1 MKQKIINIVGIF
13 FLVIGITL
21 LLYPEIISYLKQKQS
36 DQTVKELTQRRSKR
50 KQDDLLYQKA
60 VCYNRKIFK
69 EKQAGLK
76 DVFSYRSAPIVLR
89 NEKNTFGY
97 IKIPKMKQKLP
108 LYLGATMENMRKG
121 AAIMGQTSLPVG
133 QKDSNCVI
141 AAHRGWERLDYRV
154 TKIKVIDPY
163 DMDKILIQKGKDM
176 VTLLTCHPY
185 RGHGRYRYV
194 VYCMRNHG
202 QKIRKQK
209 EDR

>member
-60 VCYNRKIFK
+60 VRYNRKIFK

-141 AAHRGWERLDYRV
+141 VAHRG
-154 TKIKVIDPY
+154 
-163 DMDKILIQKGKDM
+163 
-176 VTLLTCHPY
+176 Y
-185 RGHGRYRYV
+185 RGIPYFRDIEQLKTGDQV
-194 VYCMRNHG
+194 IIRNP
-202 QKIRKQK
+202 
-209 EDR
+209 

>member
-60 VCYNRKIFK
+60 VRYNRKIFK

-108 LYLGATMENMRKG
+108 LYLGATMENMKLKLGYRKVFLN
-121 AAIMGQTSLPVG
+121 GQ
-133 QKDSNCVI
+133 
-141 AAHRGWERLDYRV
+141 E
-154 TKIKVIDPY
+154 
-163 DMDKILIQKGKDM
+163 
-176 VTLLTCHPY
+176 Y
-185 RGHGRYRYV
+185 RGHEFHYSRIIPGQSPLPSIARVTNAKGMEVDTPVYRSGHVTASYIHF
-194 VYCMRNHG
+194 YWG
-202 QKIRKQK
+202 DLPPFFI
-209 EDR
+209 

>member
-1 MKQKIINIVGIF
+1 MLESFSGDRDHVTALSGDH
-13 FLVIGITL
+13 
-21 LLYPEIISYLKQKQS
+21 IISETKTVQS
-36 DQTVKELTQRRSKR
+36 DGEKLTQRRSKR

-60 VCYNRKIFK
+60 VRYNRKIFK

-133 QKDSNCVI
+133 QKRQQLRDRCTSGISGNSVFSG
-141 AAHRGWERLDYRV
+141 HRTVKNRRSGD
-154 TKIKVIDPY
+154 
-163 DMDKILIQKGKDM
+163 
-176 VTLLTCHPY
+176 H
-185 RGHGRYRYV
+185 
-194 VYCMRNHG
+194 
-202 QKIRKQK
+202 
-209 EDR
+209 

>member
-50 KQDDLLYQKA
+50 KQDDLLYIEQL
-60 VCYNRKIFK
+60 KIGD
-69 EKQAGLK
+69 Q
-76 DVFSYRSAPIVLR
+76 VIIR
-89 NEKNTFGY
+89 N
-97 IKIPKMKQKLP
+97 P
-108 LYLGATMENMRKG
+108 
-121 AAIMGQTSLPVG
+121 
-133 QKDSNCVI
+133 
-141 AAHRGWERLDYRV
+141 WERLDYRV

-176 VTLLTCHPY
+176 VTLITCHPY